1 MPEEIDKLNTL
12 PEEEN
17 VTLKEVDKLI
27 PKKVEPSNQ
36 KQKNTKK
43 ILETKDT
50 EPNIDQPKKMNNT
63 SKVDHPRSR
72 NRRRNNEE
80 DNDLIERVVKIRRV
94 SKVVKGGRNLSFN
107 AMVVVGDGNGNVGA
121 DLGSASTVPDAIRK
135 ATTNAKKTM
144 KHVKLNGET
153 LFHEANEK
161 FSGAKVLLKPAA
173 PGTGVIAGGGVRA
186 VMEAVGVKD
195 VLSKTFGSS
204 NTINIVR
211 CTLKALYD
219 MRDPQEEFARR
230 REINITTISEG

>member
-1 MPEEIDKLNTL
+1 MVDENLEKKSEAVEAKPSEDKS
-12 PEEEN
+12 EKKSEAVEA
-17 VTLKEVDKLI
+17 KSSEDKSE
-27 PKKVEPSNQ
+27 KKSETDVNKQNNSKKPQRYGRDSNSNQ
-36 KQKNTKK
+36 RNR
-43 ILETKDT
+43 
-50 EPNIDQPKKMNNT
+50 N
-63 SKVDHPRSR
+63 R
-72 NRRRNNEE
+72 NRRR
-80 DNDLIERVVKIRRV
+80 DDQDSDLIERVVKIRRV

-144 KHVKLNGET
+144 KPVSLNGET
-153 LFHEANEK
+153 LFHEANER

-211 CTLKALYD
+211 CTLNALYD
-219 MRDPQEEFARR
+219 MRDPQVEFSRR
-230 REINITTISEG
+230 RDLNNNNLNKE

>member
-1 MPEEIDKLNTL
+1 MVDENLDKPSDTKSEEKSDAVEDKSV
-12 PEEEN
+12 EEKSGKPSDAKSE
-17 VTLKEVDKLI
+17 
-27 PKKVEPSNQ
+27 KKSGKSQRYSKDSNSNQ
-36 KQKNTKK
+36 RNQNRNK
-43 ILETKDT
+43 
-50 EPNIDQPKKMNNT
+50 
-63 SKVDHPRSR
+63 
-72 NRRRNNEE
+72 NRRRDDQGPE
-80 DNDLIERVVKIRRV
+80 LIERVVKIRRV

-144 KHVKLNGET
+144 KHVSLNGET
-153 LFHEANEK
+153 LFHEANER

-211 CTLKALYD
+211 CTLNALYD
-219 MRDPQEEFARR
+219 MRDPQIEFSRR
-230 REINITTISEG
+230 RDLNNNSNKE